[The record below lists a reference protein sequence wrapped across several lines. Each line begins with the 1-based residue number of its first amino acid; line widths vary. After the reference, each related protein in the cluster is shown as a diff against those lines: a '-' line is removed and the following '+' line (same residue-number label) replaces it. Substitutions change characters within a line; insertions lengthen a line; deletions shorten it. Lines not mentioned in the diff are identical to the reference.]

1 MGQSKAKQN
10 KTVRLL
16 QKIDTFY
23 VYNFIFFSN
32 HFLLQGLVIV
42 IVHGLLSNGT
52 YFFFFFI
59 DLFLLL
65 PSSYVIITRHF
76 TSSRQNPSQVRT
88 NQTRLTMFFF
98 FLFVNTDHLGF
109 WVKKFCFV
117 VWCGVRAAGVECG
130 IWIPETHGF
139 FSAFFCLHPHTPTTA
154 TLCQR
159 EKKNWGHLFVSFF
172 FIYILFFVLHS
183 FSQISLLVQ
192 ICVVAMGPSS
202 LCVMLCG
209 VMWCCCC
216 CCRCRFWTNSHHHSC
231 WNRRKDREKES
242 KRERICVCV
251 GSVCVCVEE
260 AGRCL
265 EHRSQC
271 VYSNY

>member
-98 FLFVNTDHLGF
+98 FFVCKHRPLRVLGKEILFCG
-109 WVKKFCFV
+109 V
-117 VWCGVRAAGVECG
+117 VWCAGGGSRVRNLNSGNPRLLFRLLLFA
-130 IWIPETHGF
+130 PT
-139 FSAFFCLHPHTPTTA
+139 HPHHSDSLPTREEKLRAFVCFFFFYLYFVFCFTQFLA
-154 TLCQR
+154 NLFACANLCGRHGALVVVCDVVWCDVMLLLLLSLSFLNKLPPPQLLKQKERQR
-159 EKKNWGHLFVSFF
+159 E
-172 FIYILFFVLHS
+172 
-183 FSQISLLVQ
+183 
-192 ICVVAMGPSS
+192 
-202 LCVMLCG
+202 
-209 VMWCCCC
+209 
-216 CCRCRFWTNSHHHSC
+216 
-231 WNRRKDREKES
+231 REQE
-242 KRERICVCV
+242 REREYVCV
-251 GSVCVCVEE
+251 WGVCVCVSKK
-260 AGRCL
+260 L
-265 EHRSQC
+265 EDA
-271 VYSNY
+271 